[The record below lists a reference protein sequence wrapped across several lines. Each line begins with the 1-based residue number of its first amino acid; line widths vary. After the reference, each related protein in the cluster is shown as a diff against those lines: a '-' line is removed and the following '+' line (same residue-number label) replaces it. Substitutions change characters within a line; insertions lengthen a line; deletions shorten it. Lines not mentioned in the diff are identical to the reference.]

1 MKFTWNI
8 EPLDVEQIKQFIE
21 SHSSDYFVQA
31 RAERN
36 LSDEPRSTTIDVFW
50 VALITCLLS
59 SQQRSGPNSPISNFI
74 RLKPFPLSYAQCT
87 GSPNPRAYAHDN
99 LKRFGGI
106 RRSETIAEEISGN
119 LAVLGNGFWGSLS
132 PRLQSLNS
140 RETERETARLLSRY
154 LKGIGPK
161 QSRNLLQMLGLT
173 RHEIPIDSRI
183 VKYLKKIGF
192 PVPLSAVC
200 LSDPDYYEFIMD
212 GIQHVCSACGVY
224 PCILD
229 ACVFVSYDGDGWNES
244 NIIY

>member
-8 EPLDVEQIKQFIE
+8 EPADIEQIKKFIQT
-21 SHSSDYFVQA
+21 HSSDYFVRA
-31 RAERN
+31 RVDRN
-36 LSDEPRSTTIDVFW
+36 LSNEPRSTTIDEFW

-59 SQQRSGPNSPISNFI
+59 TQQRSGPNSPISNFI
-74 RLKPFPLSYAQCT
+74 RLKPFPLSYALCT
-87 GSPNPRAYAHDN
+87 GSPNPQAYAQDK
-99 LKRFGGI
+99 LRSFGGI
-106 RRSETIAEEISGN
+106 RRSETIAQEISEN
-119 LAVLGNGFWGSLS
+119 LAVVEDGFWEMLS
-132 PRLQSLNS
+132 PALKTLNS
-140 RETERETARLLSRY
+140 PDAERQAARLLSKY

-192 PVPLSAVC
+192 PVPLSAAC
-200 LSDPDYYEFIMD
+200 LSDSDYYEFIMD
-212 GIQHVCSACGVY
+212 GIQHLCRECGEY

-229 ACVFVSYDGDGWNES
+229 ACVFMSYDGDTWNES